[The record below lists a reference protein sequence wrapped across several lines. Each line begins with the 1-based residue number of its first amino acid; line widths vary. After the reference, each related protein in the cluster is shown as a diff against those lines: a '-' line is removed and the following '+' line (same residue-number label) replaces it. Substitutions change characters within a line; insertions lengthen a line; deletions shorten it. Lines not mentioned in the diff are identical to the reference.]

1 MDRMNKTI
9 VVKLGGSTLGG
20 QSGTASPD
28 TTLDD
33 LIKLTREGNQVVVVH
48 GGGNATSDLLRK
60 MGEQPRFLNGLRVT
74 DESALQ
80 AATMMI
86 RGQINTSLV
95 ESFNRANR
103 AIEGAPVLALGLS
116 GVDGNILEAQRE
128 TRFGDI
134 GYVGEVVKVNID
146 LLVLALSAGFMP
158 IIAPLGFSVEDG
170 ARTFNLNADT
180 ATAAIAAALE
190 ADATVFLTDVPGVLD
205 EQKRTILRLGKKS
218 SRHLIESSVI
228 TGGMIPKVEA
238 ALKALEGSRRV
249 MVIDGRKPHALY
261 NAVEHYMP
269 NGTTFVRRKL
279 MRINLSG
286 VELPPTS
293 ATSCTI
299 ATAPIEA
306 ELLGE
311 AMNRAYFGT
320 IDYDWNTLTDA
331 VELIRREFDPDWG
344 DYKPDLSVAASDAD
358 KLVGLCQV
366 VCRKEDSNEPC
377 LTNVFSLPEYRGQ
390 GVGREV
396 VQESLRRIKA
406 AGHTSAILRV
416 TLGNDVAEGLYR
428 SLGFEVVELY
438 EV

>member
-1 MDRMNKTI
+1 LDRINKTI

-60 MGEQPRFLNGLRVT
+60 MGQQSRFLNGLRVT

-86 RGQINTSLV
+86 RGQINTGLV

-103 AIEGAPVLALGLS
+103 SVEGTPVLALGLS
-116 GVDGNILEAQRE
+116 GVDGNILEAKRE

-146 LLVLALSAGFMP
+146 LLVLALSSGFMP

-180 ATAAIAAALE
+180 AAAAIAAALE

-205 EQKRTILRLGKKS
+205 EQKRTIRRLGKKS
-218 SRHLIESSVI
+218 SRHLIESGVI

-261 NAVEHYMP
+261 NAVEHYLP
-269 NGTTFVRRKL
+269 DGTTFVRRKL
-279 MRINLSG
+279 MRVNLKG
-286 VELPPTS
+286 VEFAPTS
-293 ATSCTI
+293 IRNYTI
-299 ATAPIEA
+299 ATAPIDA

-311 AMNRAYFGT
+311 AMQSAYYGT
-320 IDYDWNTLTDA
+320 IDYEWDTTADA
-331 VELIRREFDPDWG
+331 IKLIKRELAPDWG
-344 DYKPDLSVAASDAD
+344 NYMSELSVAAIDGD

-366 VCRKEDSNEPC
+366 VCEKDDSSEPC
-377 LTNVFSLPEYRGQ
+377 LTNVFSLPDYRGQ
-390 GVGREV
+390 GVGRAV
-396 VQESLRRIKA
+396 VEESLRRIKA
-406 AGHTSAILRV
+406 AGYSSAILRI
-416 TLGNDVAEGLYR
+416 TLGNDIAEALYR